1 MENKKEY
8 SKEELSAFLEKV
20 NKKFSDNKTENIGQS
35 NKEIVKNW
43 LNEINSKEKIEVTY
57 NKNLINENIKEKEET
72 INKLFAEQKII
83 ENKEELTKEN
93 FFEKFHQKI
102 LILQNEESTIPQK
115 EEVFSILDNFYL
127 SHQNILNDIIDI
139 TELEKE
145 IVLLLTKKDD
155 KEENNNLNANN
166 PENNGIPIRQSI
178 YINSVSASLTIS
190 SILMKRLITFST
202 VFPEIN
208 KQLPILNNLINEFTK
223 LFPTLF
229 ICNDFRIRTCIT
241 NSIGT
246 FTSYMLYSKLED
258 NLNNIIETCYK
269 EIIIGTQESIENFKN
284 KFTGENQV
292 QIPKID
298 DNASKPQH
306 LTLDTSKNI
315 LIEII
320 KRMPIEKGNFEKCQ
334 NTLIEYS
341 KKLLDILNDDNNDKV
356 IILLFLIYEILTYYL
371 KMPFYVDYIK
381 ENITSFSEIILKKT
395 ALHLSF
401 TSPRLRFWILNF
413 LIKFNEFHS
422 LRNEQIFMDKTLPLI
437 CLNRYLQVDGV
448 KKNSMQLWK
457 TIVEME
463 GINIIKIRYENF
475 LKVYLNDLKS
485 IGQVEKEA
493 ACRCIQEL
501 IIKVYDDTIHK
512 DIVKNNYNE
521 MINGVLF
528 CCHDTCWNVRES
540 ALIALSYVFFN
551 IYEFISNNKE
561 LIDDV
566 CQLIKLHC
574 FDNILEVRDA
584 SAFALKIYLE
594 KGGKLNPEYEKFYI
608 NCIKYINDNSKIEEI
623 LNEVR
628 KEIFPYITQKQDFG
642 FIREVDMSDF
652 KDGITHIIKE
662 LSNVKECFVNKALK
676 PEDLLM
682 CEIDYLCKNYN
693 LGLSNIN
700 KKSIW
705 ECLTVL
711 FLKINKYD
719 AELYIDYIV
728 DYLIKDLDL
737 NINSLC
743 GWQAE
748 RFVIGI
754 IEGGIN
760 KRMIKSK
767 VKNKIKGKNNL
778 IQIFDKLLK

>member
-320 KRMPIEKGNFEKCQ
+320 KRMPIEKGKFDKCQ

-356 IILLFLIYEILTYYL
+356 IILLFLIYEIFTYYL

-381 ENITSFSEIILKKT
+381 ENINSFSEIMLKKQHFIY
-395 ALHLSF
+395 L
-401 TSPRLRFWILNF
+401 
-413 LIKFNEFHS
+413 
-422 LRNEQIFMDKTLPLI
+422 
-437 CLNRYLQVDGV
+437 LQV
-448 KKNSMQLWK
+448 
-457 TIVEME
+457 
-463 GINIIKIRYENF
+463 
-475 LKVYLNDLKS
+475 
-485 IGQVEKEA
+485 
-493 ACRCIQEL
+493 
-501 IIKVYDDTIHK
+501 
-512 DIVKNNYNE
+512 
-521 MINGVLF
+521 
-528 CCHDTCWNVRES
+528 
-540 ALIALSYVFFN
+540 
-551 IYEFISNNKE
+551 
-561 LIDDV
+561 
-566 CQLIKLHC
+566 
-574 FDNILEVRDA
+574 
-584 SAFALKIYLE
+584 
-594 KGGKLNPEYEKFYI
+594 
-608 NCIKYINDNSKIEEI
+608 
-623 LNEVR
+623 
-628 KEIFPYITQKQDFG
+628 QD
-642 FIREVDMSDF
+642 
-652 KDGITHIIKE
+652 
-662 LSNVKECFVNKALK
+662 
-676 PEDLLM
+676 
-682 CEIDYLCKNYN
+682 
-693 LGLSNIN
+693 
-700 KKSIW
+700 
-705 ECLTVL
+705 
-711 FLKINKYD
+711 
-719 AELYIDYIV
+719 
-728 DYLIKDLDL
+728 
-737 NINSLC
+737 
-743 GWQAE
+743 
-748 RFVIGI
+748 
-754 IEGGIN
+754 
-760 KRMIKSK
+760 
-767 VKNKIKGKNNL
+767 
-778 IQIFDKLLK
+778 